1 LFVAGIFFFLEDII
15 LALLAQPRDSVLF
28 GRKIIFEPICVAST
42 THAHLMTHVEF
53 TVRNDGVEVSFH
65 LRALAHE
72 CIVAPG
78 RYLSSGI

>member
-1 LFVAGIFFFLEDII
+1 LIFFFLEDLI

-42 THAHLMTHVEF
+42 THAPLMTHVEF
-53 TVRNDGVEVSFH
+53 TVRNDRVEVSFH

-72 CIVAPG
+72 CIIAPG